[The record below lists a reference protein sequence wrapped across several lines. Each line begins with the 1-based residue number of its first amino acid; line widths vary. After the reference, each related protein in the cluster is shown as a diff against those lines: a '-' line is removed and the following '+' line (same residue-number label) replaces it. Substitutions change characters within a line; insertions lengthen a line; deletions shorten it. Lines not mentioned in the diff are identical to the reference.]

1 MFDLTEQVSNGLGC
15 AASAASLDQ
24 RPLWPHFLASERRL
38 QLRPSPPASMRGL
51 WGRHCS
57 AGCSDCTPSHSSVQY
72 CTVQYR
78 KAAHNNAVPRCLLQY
93 STIQYVRF
101 SAVPSALPVP
111 YSTVLYC
118 IVPYS
123 TLQYSTVLTVTSDLM
138 VIVWSLQDSTCK
150 QTQPI
155 DLHSAWQPAWQRPRS
170 TQLCTAAQRLQD
182 STCDYCS
189 PFNSQCKKTRVSHC
203 LSVRRCAYIL
213 SSTVQYLTFCEPHR
227 RVQDTAAH
235 NTVHSTVEY
244 CTVQYSVVLEP
255 RG

>member
-1 MFDLTEQVSNGLGC
+1 MGTAL
-15 AASAASLDQ
+15 Q
-24 RPLWPHFLASERRL
+24 RWLQRL
-38 QLRPSPPASMRGL
+38 HTIAQFCTVLYGTVQESSTQQ
-51 WGRHCS
+51 CS
-57 AGCSDCTPSHSSVQY
+57 TALSS
-72 CTVQYR
+72 TVQY
-78 KAAHNNAVPRCLLQY
+78 NTVCPVFC
-93 STIQYVRF
+93 STFSTASAIQ
-101 SAVPSALPVP
+101 

-118 IVPYS
+118 TVQCRTVLYS
-123 TLQYSTVLTVTSDLM
+123 TYCTVTSDLM